1 MTLRGQ
7 GGAACWLATPG
18 CVTGRP
24 PLVSHR
30 KFATGYVH
38 CLYWWFVLEWEE
50 GAFQIKLPTGNS
62 ETAVVPC
69 HAICTMSAAEWK
81 KKCEEEWSLQS
92 APMPDGLDWKS
103 VYEAKPFGRNLL
115 MNPAP
120 YGTISLLHTLRL
132 LFCCLSLIHRK
143 FGLQTD
149 GMCCTHLC
157 WCEFI
162 PPVLAGLS

>member
-1 MTLRGQ
+1 MQHQ
-7 GGAACWLATPG
+7 GVSQADYNKKS
-18 CVTGRP
+18 
-24 PLVSHR
+24 PLVSHKR
-30 KFATGYVH
+30 FAASIGGGVPDKTTD
-38 CLYWWFVLEWEE
+38 W
-50 GAFQIKLPTGNS
+50 KLGNS
-62 ETAVVPC
+62 ETVVVPC

-120 YGTISLLHTLRL
+120 YGTISLLHTLRS

-149 GMCCTHLC
+149 G
-157 WCEFI
+157 I
-162 PPVLAGLS
+162 YAV